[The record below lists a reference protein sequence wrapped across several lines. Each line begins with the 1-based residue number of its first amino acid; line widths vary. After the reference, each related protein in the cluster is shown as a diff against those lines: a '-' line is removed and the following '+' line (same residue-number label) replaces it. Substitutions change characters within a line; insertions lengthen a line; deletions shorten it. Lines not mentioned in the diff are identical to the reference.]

1 MPVKKEFFMDEDKK
15 DLSSTSSVICQL
27 VQVMKKLRAPDG
39 CPWDKVQTHESLMPF
54 IMEECGE
61 FLDALAAKDD
71 ENMLEE
77 LGDVLMQIVL
87 HSVIA
92 EERGKFDFYDVTKN
106 VTEKMIYRHPHVFS
120 DAKVNNAAEVLVQW
134 DKLKAKEKNHGVK
147 ESLLDGVP
155 THAPALL
162 QAEKLQKKAAKAG
175 FDWQEQK
182 EILAKIKEECSELEE
197 AMQKAG
203 TSEEAESRIDEELG
217 DLLFACANLS
227 RFRKRASAEMLLA
240 ASSAKFK
247 KRFQYIEKTLAST
260 GKKFEECSLQ
270 DLDKIWEEAKK
281 VLG

>member
-1 MPVKKEFFMDEDKK
+1 MDDNKKN
-15 DLSSTSSVICQL
+15 SAGTASAICEL
-27 VQVMKKLRAPDG
+27 VHVMKKLRAPDG
-39 CPWDKVQTHESLMPF
+39 CPWDRVQTHESLMPF

-61 FLDALAAKDD
+61 FLDALAAGDD
-71 ENMLEE
+71 ENMREE

-92 EERGKFDFYDVTKN
+92 EERGKFDFYDVTRD
-106 VTEKMIYRHPHVFS
+106 VTDKMIYRHPHVFS
-120 DAKVNNAAEVLVQW
+120 DAKVNNASEVLVQW
-134 DKLKAKEKNHGVK
+134 EKLKAKEKNHHKK

-175 FDWQEQK
+175 FDWKEQK
-182 EILAKIKEECSELEE
+182 EILAKIREECNELEE
-197 AMQKAG
+197 AMQDAG
-203 TSEEAESRIDEELG
+203 ANEEAEARIDEELG

-247 KRFQYIEKTLAST
+247 KRFQYIEKVLASSNR
-260 GKKFEECSLQ
+260 KFEETTLEE
-270 DLDKIWEEAKK
+270 LDQIWEEAKK
-281 VLG
+281 VLGN